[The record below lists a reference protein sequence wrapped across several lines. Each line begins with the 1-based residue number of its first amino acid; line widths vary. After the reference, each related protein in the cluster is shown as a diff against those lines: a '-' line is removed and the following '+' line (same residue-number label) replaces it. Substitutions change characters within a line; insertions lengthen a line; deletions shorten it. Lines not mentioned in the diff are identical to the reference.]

1 MTRPTTLAFAALAAL
16 DAGLAAS
23 SRPAA
28 RRARTV
34 TKSALMPLLVLDTHV
49 AASGG
54 SSALLRGVRAAQ
66 GFSWLG
72 DVALLGSTQRR
83 FLLGLG
89 SFAAAH
95 VGYIAAFAGSLD
107 PESSGREPGV
117 RAAAAVFAATGPA
130 MAALARRQD
139 PALAVPVLGYAGI
152 ISAML
157 ATSTTLD
164 RAFPRAARQR
174 IVAGSALFVV
184 SDTILA
190 LGKFARAD
198 GSGPGPLDTA
208 VMATYTAGQWL
219 IADGAARA
227 HQEEAP

>member
-95 VGYIAAFAGSLD
+95 VGYIAAFAGPRD

-190 LGKFARAD
+190 LGKFARTG

>member
-1 MTRPTTLAFAALAAL
+1 MTSPTTLAFAALAAL

-49 AASGG
+49 AASAGG
-54 SSALLRGVRAAQ
+54 SALLRGVRIAQ

-95 VGYIAAFAGSLD
+95 VGYIAAFAGSRD
-107 PESSGREPGV
+107 PERSW
-117 RAAAAVFAATGPA
+117 
-130 MAALARRQD
+130 
-139 PALAVPVLGYAGI
+139 
-152 ISAML
+152 IS
-157 ATSTTLD
+157 
-164 RAFPRAARQR
+164 P
-174 IVAGSALFVV
+174 
-184 SDTILA
+184 
-190 LGKFARAD
+190 
-198 GSGPGPLDTA
+198 
-208 VMATYTAGQWL
+208 
-219 IADGAARA
+219 
-227 HQEEAP
+227 

>member
-34 TKSALMPLLVLDTHV
+34 TKSALMPLLALDTHV

-95 VGYIAAFAGSLD
+95 VGYIAAFAGSRD